1 MAVSL
6 PETRHRFATIQNF
19 ARDNL
24 RVPSLFRLSL
34 ALVVVSVTG
43 ASCAS
48 ASVKVDR
55 SALRVEL
62 IARLSSSGGARNELE
77 AQCLADAASGLTN
90 ADFALMAKGRAI
102 SAKASKLYGAAAVV
116 CGAAA

>member
-34 ALVVVSVTG
+34 ALVVVSTG